1 MGDQLST
8 DVAAGAGPV
17 IDDKLLADA
26 SRQGVG
32 DKPRDNVRR
41 RTGRI
46 TGDDVDRP
54 IGVGIRPMIGL
65 RMQVGR
71 CLKPQN

>member
-1 MGDQLST
+1 MGDHLSA

-26 SRQGVG
+26 PRKGVG
-32 DKPRDNVRR
+32 DEPRDDVRR
-41 RTGRI
+41 RSGRI

-54 IGVGIRPMIGL
+54 IGVGLGPGS
-65 RMQVGR
+65 VGK
-71 CLKPQN
+71 CW